1 MTWIKVALLFPRRI
15 MNKNGND
22 SDSYDENEYKVIVRS
37 TDMSNFQQMEA
48 ARIITEALTIHQKE
62 TQVAKMVKTYFDE
75 KHGRAWHCIVGKH
88 FASNADTTKSIVKK
102 VQTYVTH
109 EVNTYILVHVGQV
122 SFMIRTTHGC
132 T

>member
-1 MTWIKVALLFPRRI
+1 

-37 TDMSNFQQMEA
+37 TDMSNFQQTEA

-88 FASNADTTKSIVKK
+88 FAS
-102 VQTYVTH
+102 YVTH

-122 SFMIRTTHGC
+122 SVMLFKTNC
-132 T
+132 